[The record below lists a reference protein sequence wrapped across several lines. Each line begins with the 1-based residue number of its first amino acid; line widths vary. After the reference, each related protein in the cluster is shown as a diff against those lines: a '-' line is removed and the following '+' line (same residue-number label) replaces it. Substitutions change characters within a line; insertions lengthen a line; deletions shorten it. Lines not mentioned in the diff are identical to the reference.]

1 MITTTTTTT
10 HPTSDKTASTTTVTS
25 DNVVITGNTTIN
37 KTISSTKTTNGETRD
52 LEELHDQIIGG
63 EREAPPTFSRLGR
76 RYRKWKKDHERQ
88 AQRIARMRRQAGG
101 ESPVVYENP
110 YGAPRDRG
118 FTGRASGHSRV
129 VSGPQEWQT
138 TTNLS
143 CGFNPNVVGAPSPV
157 IGTPLG
163 RHLLTGTDVACDALS
178 WFREGIISNPSAFI
192 LSLPGLGKSTL
203 IRKMLMGHVAQGH
216 IPIIAGDIKAEYVGF
231 TRQVGGQVITLGH
244 GHGTL
249 NPLDAGALGAVIPLL
264 EKHRKKLATEQGA
277 QNNPPPGTTEASDS
291 DEETTP
297 ETLGSSTKK
306 KVISDLKELD
316 ELIARTKEQVH
327 GRQVTMVTAL
337 VSLGRQAAV
346 ADWESMLISV
356 ALRELYASD
365 TFDWDH
371 PPVLQDLIDQLESG
385 SDELRGKGRAR
396 SEEQWN
402 ERIDNLAL
410 SLNALMDGAVGKIF
424 AGQTTTP
431 INVDATAV
439 CIDVSAID
447 RGDKAVKAAVMMAC
461 WSASFGSIEASHLLA
476 DVGLGEQKYFAAT
489 LDELW
494 QILSAAPGLV
504 GQIDALS
511 RLNRSSGLCQYQIT
525 HTSKDMEALPTE
537 EDRKTAMGFIERA
550 GMVITGG
557 LPVDELDKLTG
568 ILSFS
573 PAEAEMITSWSAG
586 APPKRSRT
594 RGSKATP
601 PGRGRFMIKPSKDG
615 SPGIPVQTLLFPTE
629 IRERLHDTNQRFDD
643 FFLVGEQS

>member
-1 MITTTTTTT
+1 MTTM
-10 HPTSDKTASTTTVTS
+10 
-25 DNVVITGNTTIN
+25 
-37 KTISSTKTTNGETRD
+37 TKNNGMKRGSETRD
-52 LEELHDQIIGG
+52 LEELHGQIIGG
-63 EREAPPTFSRLGR
+63 EREAPPAFSRLGR
-76 RYRKWKKDHERQ
+76 RYRRWKKDHDRQ

-101 ESPVVYENP
+101 EAPVVYENP

-118 FTGRASGHSRV
+118 FTGLASGHSRV

-178 WFREGIISNPSAFI
+178 WWREGIISNPSAFI

-216 IPIIAGDIKAEYVGF
+216 VPIIAGDIKAEYVGF

-244 GHGTL
+244 GHGTM
-249 NPLDAGALGAVIPLL
+249 NPLDAGALGSVIPTL
-264 EKHRKKLATEQGA
+264 EAHRKKLEEAA
-277 QNNPPPGTTEASDS
+277 MNPPVSAEKNVVDQPEEATRGTA
-291 DEETTP
+291 
-297 ETLGSSTKK
+297 
-306 KVISDLKELD
+306 VISDLDKLD
-316 ELIARTKEQVH
+316 ELIARTEEQVH

-337 VSLGRQAAV
+337 VALGRQSSV
-346 ADWESMLISV
+346 EDWESMLISV
-356 ALRELYASD
+356 ALRELYASEK
-365 TFDWDH
+365 FGWGN
-371 PPVLQDLIDQLESG
+371 PPVLQDLIDQLETG
-385 SDELRGKGRAR
+385 SEELKRKGRAR
-396 SEEQWN
+396 DHEQWN
-402 ERIDNLAL
+402 QRIDNLAL
-410 SLNALMDGAVGKIF
+410 SLNALMDGAVGRIF
-424 AGQTTTP
+424 SGPTTTP
-431 INVDATAV
+431 IDVNATAV

-461 WSASFGSIEASHLLA
+461 WSASFGSIEACHLLA
-476 DVGLGEQKYFAAT
+476 DAGLGEQKYFAAA

-504 GQIDALS
+504 EQIDGLS
-511 RLNRSSGLCQYQIT
+511 RLNRSSGLCQYLIT
-525 HTSKDMEALPTE
+525 HTCKDLEALPTE

-557 LPVDELDKLTG
+557 LPVDELDRLTG
-568 ILSFS
+568 ILAFS
-573 PAEAEMITSWSAG
+573 SAEAEMITSWSAG

-601 PGRGRFMIKPSKDG
+601 PGRGRFMIKPAKDG
-615 SPGIPVQTLLFPTE
+615 SPGIPVQTMLFPTE
-629 IRERLHDTNQRFDD
+629 IREKLHDTNHRFED
-643 FFLVGEQS
+643 FFLEGEQE

>member
-1 MITTTTTTT
+1 MTTMT
-10 HPTSDKTASTTTVTS
+10 KTSTTR
-25 DNVVITGNTTIN
+25 N
-37 KTISSTKTTNGETRD
+37 SSETRD

-63 EREAPPTFSRLGR
+63 EREAPPAFSRLGR
-76 RYRKWKKDHERQ
+76 RYRKWKKDHDRQ

-101 ESPVVYENP
+101 QSPVVYETP

-118 FTGRASGHSRV
+118 FTGRAAGHSRV

-216 IPIIAGDIKAEYVGF
+216 VPIIAGDIKAEYVGF

-249 NPLDAGALGAVIPLL
+249 NPLDAGALGSVIPIL
-264 EKHRKKLATEQGA
+264 EKHRDTLVAGQEAQGNSRKKH
-277 QNNPPPGTTEASDS
+277 
-291 DEETTP
+291 
-297 ETLGSSTKK
+297 
-306 KVISDLKELD
+306 VISDLNELD
-316 ELIARTKEQVH
+316 ELIERTKEQVH

-337 VSLGRQAAV
+337 VSLGRQSSV

-356 ALRELYASD
+356 ALRELYASG
-365 TFDWDH
+365 TFGWDD
-371 PPVLQDLIDQLESG
+371 PPVLQDLIDQLEAG
-385 SDELRGKGRAR
+385 SEELKDKGRAR
-396 SEEQWN
+396 SDEQWDQ
-402 ERIDNLAL
+402 RIDNLAL
-410 SLNALMDGAVGKIF
+410 SLNSLMDGAVGRIF

-431 INVDATAV
+431 IDVNATAV

-476 DVGLGEQKYFAAT
+476 DVGLGEQKYFAAA

-504 GQIDALS
+504 EQIDSLS

-525 HTSKDMEALPTE
+525 HTCKDLEALPTE

-557 LPVDELDKLTG
+557 LPVDELDRLTG

-573 PAEAEMITSWSAG
+573 SAEAEMITSWSAG
-586 APPKRSRT
+586 APPKRART

-615 SPGIPVQTLLFPTE
+615 APGIPVQTMLFPTE
-629 IRERLHDTNQRFDD
+629 IREKLHDTNQRFED
-643 FFLVGEQS
+643 FFIEGEQE